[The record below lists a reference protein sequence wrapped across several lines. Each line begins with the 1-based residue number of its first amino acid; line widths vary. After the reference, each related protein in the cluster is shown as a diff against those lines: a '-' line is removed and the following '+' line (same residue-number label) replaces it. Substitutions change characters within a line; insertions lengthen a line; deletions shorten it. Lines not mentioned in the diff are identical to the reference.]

1 MVTHTFLFSLIIY
14 FLLILYT
21 TYTYTSYTAGRP
33 AGFDLKFQPGDRR
46 RIQLASGTRTSVQH
60 ARVNR
65 QDQMLH
71 VCATQHSTQVGFR
84 DGHDHDLR
92 RRLALPL

>member
-71 VCATQHSTQVGFR
+71 VCATQHSTQVGIR
-84 DGHDHDLR
+84 DGDHDLR